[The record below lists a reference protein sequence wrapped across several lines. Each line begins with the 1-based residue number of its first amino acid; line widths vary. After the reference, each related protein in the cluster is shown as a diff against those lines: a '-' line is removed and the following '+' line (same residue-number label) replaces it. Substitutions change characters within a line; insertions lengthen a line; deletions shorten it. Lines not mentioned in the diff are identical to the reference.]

1 MQVKPERLDEHLG
14 RDGLAACYLVFGP
27 EPLQALESAD
37 SIRAAARTAG
47 VTERIIFDAAGT
59 PDWNG
64 LQASAANLSLFA
76 ERRLIEIRLGAKK
89 PDKTGAECIAE
100 LVGAPSP
107 ADVYLITAETL
118 DRQQQAAPWF
128 KACERIGVVVPCRE
142 LELAMFKRWLMQR
155 AQLRG
160 LTLSSDANDF
170 IALRAEGNMLAA
182 AQEIDKLV
190 LIATDQ
196 AVDLSAA
203 MVAVADSA
211 RYDVFQC
218 IDAAMD
224 GDAARAVRMVR
235 GLREE
240 GTEPIVI
247 GWSLNRELRTLT
259 RIAAARA
266 TGMAL
271 EAALTTHN
279 VWSSR
284 QGLVNRALQR
294 HSIARLAA
302 FLEASIRLDQLIKGS
317 GIGTVWDEIESLL
330 LAVAGGPW
338 LRQPEIAP

>member
-1 MQVKPERLDEHLG
+1 MQVKPERLDQHLTA
-14 RDGLAACYLVFGP
+14 GLAACYLVFGP

-37 SIRAAARTAG
+37 SIRAAARSAG
-47 VTERIIFDAAGT
+47 VSERIIFDAAGT

-64 LQASAANLSLFA
+64 LQASAGNLSLFA
-76 ERRLIEIRLGAKK
+76 ERRLIEIRLGTKK
-89 PDKTGAECIAE
+89 PDKAGAECIAE
-100 LVGAPSP
+100 LIGIPSP
-107 ADVYLITAETL
+107 ADVYLITADAL

-128 KACERIGVVVPCRE
+128 KTCDRIGVVVPCRE
-142 LELAMFKRWLMQR
+142 LDMAMFKRWLMQR

-160 LTLSSDANDF
+160 LSLSVDANDF

-182 AQEIDKLV
+182 AQEIDKLA
-190 LIATDQ
+190 LIAPDT
-196 AVDLSAA
+196 AVDLNAA

-218 IDAAMD
+218 IDAAID
-224 GDAARAVRMVR
+224 GDPTRAVRMVR

-271 EAALTTHN
+271 EGALTAHN

-284 QGLVNRALQR
+284 QGLVKRALQR
-294 HSIARLAA
+294 HSITRLAA

-317 GIGTVWDEIESLL
+317 GIGNVWDEIETLIL
-330 LAVAGGPW
+330 GIAGGPW
-338 LRQPEIAP
+338 LGRPEISP